1 MVLGSLDPNKVALL
15 AESQVRI
22 HFRSPTL
29 VMLTLSPSE
38 PPPPSPATGSTP
50 VVGLLGCNP
59 SAISMLA
66 AGWGEWDGPWERDAQ
81 GRRIRAEG
89 WMIFLLAAPPVDFLA
104 VCLVLAIGWS
114 KSQWEGNRWQER
126 GGRGCWAKGA
136 KGSAGSIWKL
146 LELIVARSNRK
157 LPKPDCGP

>member
-1 MVLGSLDPNKVALL
+1 MALL

-59 SAISMLA
+59 SMLA
-66 AGWGEWDGPWERDAQ
+66 AGWGEWDGLWERDAQ
-81 GRRIRAEG
+81 GRRIQAED
-89 WMIFLLAAPPVDFLA
+89 WMVFLLAAPPVDFLA
-104 VCLVLAIGWS
+104 VCLVIAIGWS